1 MLIDYHIHIEKTPY
15 SKKRLIQYL
24 EVGFKRGVK
33 EFCIT
38 EHIHQFR
45 EVKSSLLKSV
55 RKMVKT
61 DIVDTWL
68 YEHFTQSVEE
78 YINFIESIKKEGYPI
93 KVGCEVDYFEGEEK
107 WIQSFI
113 ETYPWDFILGSV
125 HWIKGLPASIDN
137 PDYMNLWKDK
147 VDNTYKTYFSLI
159 KKAVLSGLF
168 DAISHLDLVKL
179 FGFRPTGNIHDL
191 IEDTIATMTDKNIG
205 TELNTAG
212 LRRPVNEMYPSMEI
226 LKLCKNYG
234 VYITLGSDAHRP
246 EDVGKDFDKAL
257 IILKNA
263 GYDKLSTFENRQR
276 RNVPIF

>member
-1 MLIDYHIHIEKTPY
+1 MLIDYHIHLEKTPY
-15 SKKRLIQYL
+15 SKNRLIQYL
-24 EVGFKRGVK
+24 EVGSKRGVK

-68 YEHFTQSVEE
+68 YEHFTQPVEE

-147 VDNTYKTYFSLI
+147 VDNTYK
-159 KKAVLSGLF
+159 
-168 DAISHLDLVKL
+168 
-179 FGFRPTGNIHDL
+179 
-191 IEDTIATMTDKNIG
+191 
-205 TELNTAG
+205 
-212 LRRPVNEMYPSMEI
+212 
-226 LKLCKNYG
+226 
-234 VYITLGSDAHRP
+234 
-246 EDVGKDFDKAL
+246 
-257 IILKNA
+257 
-263 GYDKLSTFENRQR
+263 
-276 RNVPIF
+276 